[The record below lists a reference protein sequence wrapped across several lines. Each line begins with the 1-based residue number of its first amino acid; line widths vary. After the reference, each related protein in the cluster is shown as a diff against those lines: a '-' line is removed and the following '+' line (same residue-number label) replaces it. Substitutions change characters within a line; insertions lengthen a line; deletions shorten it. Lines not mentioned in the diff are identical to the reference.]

1 MPSLKPLTI
10 KPSFNLRSI
19 SARGLGLAIE
29 HLPCCILTVV
39 AASIGIPFLSHNPVL
54 ELGFAVGGAMIG
66 EYVGHKYI
74 FNKHCGHS
82 SHQHEGRKDTA
93 KRYAIALAIG
103 LTTWGAHQA
112 FFHKHSDAHDVH
124 AREAVHAEQVV
135 TGQVVTGQPATP
147 TAVPARPQP
156 RP

>member
-1 MPSLKPLTI
+1 MPILKSVTLKPT
-10 KPSFNLRSI
+10 FNLRSL

-39 AASIGIPFLSHNPVL
+39 AASIGIPFFSHNPVL

-74 FNKHCGHS
+74 FNKHCGHGD
-82 SHQHEGRKDTA
+82 HHHEGRKDIA

-112 FFHKHSDAHDVH
+112 FFHKHSDTHEVHAAEAAHAHDV
-124 AREAVHAEQVV
+124 V
-135 TGQVVTGQPATP
+135 TAQSATP
-147 TAVPARPQP
+147 TTVPARPQP

>member
-1 MPSLKPLTI
+1 MPPLKLLTI
-10 KPSFNLRSI
+10 RPSFNLRSL

-74 FNKHCGHS
+74 FNKHCGHGGH
-82 SHQHEGRKDTA
+82 SHEERTDTA

-103 LTTWGAHQA
+103 LTTWGAHQV
-112 FFHKHSDAHDVH
+112 FFHKHSDAHDTHV
-124 AREAVHAEQVV
+124 AEAMHAEQVI
-135 TGQVVTGQPATP
+135 TGQPATP
-147 TAVPARPQP
+147 TTVPAHPQP

>member
-1 MPSLKPLTI
+1 MPTPKPLTI
-10 KPSFNLRSI
+10 KPSFNLRSL

-39 AASIGIPFLSHNPVL
+39 AASIGIPFLSHNPLL

-74 FNKHCGHS
+74 FNKHCGHGGH
-82 SHQHEGRKDTA
+82 SHESRNAVA

-103 LTTWGAHQA
+103 LTTWGAHQL
-112 FFHKHSDAHDVH
+112 FFHKQTDTHVH
-124 AREAVHAEQVV
+124 HAAEAVHAEQVV
-135 TGQVVTGQPATP
+135 TGKPATP
-147 TAVPARPQP
+147 TTVPARPQP
-156 RP
+156 QP

>member
-1 MPSLKPLTI
+1 MPALKLSTL
-10 KPSFNLRSI
+10 KPSFNLRSL
-19 SARGLGLAIE
+19 SARSLGLAIE

-39 AASIGIPFLSHNPVL
+39 AASIGIPFLSHNPLL

-74 FNKHCGHS
+74 FNKHCGHAG
-82 SHQHEGRKDTA
+82 HDHESRKSVA

-112 FFHKHSDAHDVH
+112 LFHKNSHPHETHASEVAHAHEVI
-124 AREAVHAEQVV
+124 
-135 TGQVVTGQPATP
+135 TGQPATP
-147 TAVPARPQP
+147 TAAPVRQPPQP
-156 RP
+156 